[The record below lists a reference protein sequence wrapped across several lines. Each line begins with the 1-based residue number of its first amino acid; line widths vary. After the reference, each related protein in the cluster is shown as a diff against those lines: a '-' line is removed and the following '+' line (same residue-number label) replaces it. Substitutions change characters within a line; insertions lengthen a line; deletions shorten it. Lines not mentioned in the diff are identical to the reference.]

1 MSQKANNLLLLF
13 ILWST
18 FLSAQMGNYAF
29 KREIK
34 NNKEQWHQI
43 SLPATIHEKTK
54 NTLGDIRI
62 YGITETD
69 TIEAPYVLNIK
80 RSKSIINI
88 VDFEVLNQTF
98 TNDKFLYTFK
108 LPNKNPINEIFLNF
122 DTANFDYRIK
132 LEGSQNQ
139 LEWFAIKDD
148 YRILAIENSS
158 TDYRF
163 TTLKF
168 PESSF
173 LYYRVS
179 VNTTEDPVFSDAKIY
194 ENNSVPADYE
204 NYTPKSV
211 NIEHHKKT
219 KESIITIDLDKAI
232 PVSYLQIKV
241 KNDIDYLRPTTIRY
255 VLDSV
260 KTEKGWHY
268 NYRNLASSVLSSL
281 DDNEFTFFSE
291 KAKKIKITI
300 NNQGNAPLDIDG
312 ATIKGYKHEL
322 IARFDQPASY
332 YLVYGNPAALQ
343 PVYDINT
350 MANVVPET
358 AKPVTLG
365 KELSID
371 GFEEEVTRPLFEN
384 KKWLWGI
391 MILIIGIIL
400 WFTVGMIKKA

>member
-1 MSQKANNLLLLF
+1 
-13 ILWST
+13 
-18 FLSAQMGNYAF
+18 MGDYAF

-34 NNKEQWHQI
+34 NNTEQWHQI
-43 SLPATIHEKTK
+43 SLPYTIHEKTK

-62 YGITETD
+62 YGITAND

-80 RSKSIINI
+80 SRKSIIKT
-88 VDFEVLNQTF
+88 VGFELLNQTF
-98 TNDKFLYTFK
+98 TNDQYLYTFK
-108 LPNKNPINEIFLNF
+108 LPNNSPINEIFLNF
-122 DTANFDYRIK
+122 DTSNFDYRIK

-139 LEWFAIKDD
+139 LDWFAIKDD
-148 YRILAIENSS
+148 YRILALENSS

-179 VNTTEDPVFSDAKIY
+179 VNTKEDPVFTDAKIY

-204 NYTPKSV
+204 NYEPKSL
-211 NIEHHKKT
+211 NIEHYKKT
-219 KESIITIDLDKAI
+219 KETVITIELDRAL

-241 KNDIDYLRPTTIRY
+241 KNTIDYLRPTTISY

-300 NNQGNAPLDIDG
+300 NNQDNVPLDIDS

-322 IARFDQPASY
+322 IARFNKPATY
-332 YLVYGNPAALQ
+332 YLVYGNPRALE

-350 MANVVPET
+350 MANVVPTT
-358 AKPVTLG
+358 AIPATLG
-365 KELSID
+365 NELSID
-371 GFEEEVTRPLFEN
+371 RFEEDLTKPLFED

-391 MILIIGIIL
+391 MILIIGTML
-400 WFTVGMIKKA
+400 WFTVRMIKKV